1 MNEFEKQLENNLKT
15 ALIEFNSSTSLDEV
29 RDVYKQNFDY
39 IYDLIE
45 RTNPK
50 IAIED
55 ILNLEPSLPNVNTPD
70 FLLLQEINR
79 GIKNGTIKV
88 SNIL

>member
-1 MNEFEKQLENNLKT
+1 MNDFEKQLENNLKT
-15 ALIEFNSSTSLDEV
+15 ALVEFNSSPHLTKV

-39 IYDLIE
+39 IAALIE
-45 RTNPK
+45 RTNAK

-55 ILNLEPSLPNVNTPD
+55 ILKLDPLLSSIKTRD

-79 GIKNGTIKV
+79 GIKNGTIRV
-88 SNIL
+88 SNIQ

>member
-1 MNEFEKQLENNLKT
+1 MNDFEKQLENNLKT
-15 ALIEFNSSTSLDEV
+15 ALVEFNSSTHFTKV

-39 IYDLIE
+39 IAALIE

-55 ILNLEPSLPNVNTPD
+55 ILKLDPSLPSIKTRD

-79 GIKNGTIKV
+79 GIKNGTIRV
-88 SNIL
+88 SNIQ